1 MTAFPVEPFRRDGW
15 ASRMVNRTQ
24 NTVASLILGLA
35 WAGAPCL
42 TRAATPV
49 TFSGSIMGQV
59 TDRAGVPQMG
69 AAVLLY
75 NHQDRVCDKAL
86 TDQRGEFHFP
96 GLFPDLYSV
105 RVTLS
110 AFVPA
115 LKKDI
120 LVQPGMRSMLAI
132 NLNTLLSSIRL
143 SYPPVENG
151 SLMTDD
157 WKWVLRG
164 STATRPVMR
173 FDGDPLDPAPR
184 VSNSGSVFSETR
196 GLVRFSGGEGPQ
208 ASGIANEADVGT
220 AFALAT
226 SLLGNNMLEVSGDL
240 GYGSQTGVPIA
251 AFRTSYSRRTG
262 LDGPVVSVTVRQLYL
277 PERMGGAGGA
287 SDALQPVLR
296 SVAAGFD
303 DRTQITDEL
312 AVQYGMTLDA
322 LPIAGRRNQSNPY
335 ARLSYTPD
343 KDSEFSVAFTS
354 GSARP
359 DLAGSSAQDADLQ
372 RDLNTL
378 GLIPRISARGGQA
391 RIQRGTEYE
400 MAYARKIGSRRYAVS
415 AYREVVTNA
424 ALSMVAPAGMYTSAD
439 VLPDLFTGN
448 SIFNAGDYRS
458 TGYTASATQTLSERI
473 SATLMMG
480 SMGALAAENRE
491 IVSDNPDE
499 LRQMIH
505 AGRKMAATAHVDAT
519 LPGIGAH
526 VVASYQWTDNHW
538 AMQGHMYSTE
548 AMRSMPGLN
557 IHIRQ
562 PIPGFHP
569 CRVELTADLRNLLA
583 QGYLPLSTA
592 DGQRILLVESPR
604 AFRGG
609 FNFIF

>member
-1 MTAFPVEPFRRDGW
+1 MG
-15 ASRMVNRTQ
+15 NRTQ

-35 WAGAPCL
+35 CAGIPCV

-49 TFSGSIMGQV
+49 TFAGSIAGVV
-59 TDRAGVPQMG
+59 TDRGGVPQMG
-69 AAVLLY
+69 ASVLLY

-86 TDQRGEFHFP
+86 TDRRGEFRFL
-96 GLFPDLYSV
+96 GLFPDMYAV
-105 RVTLS
+105 RVTLT

-143 SYPPVENG
+143 AYPPVENG

-164 STATRPVMR
+164 STATRPVLR
-173 FDGDPLDPAPR
+173 FDGDPLGQAPQA
-184 VSNSGSVFSETR
+184 SGGGSVFSETR

-240 GYGSQTGVPIA
+240 GYGSQTGAPMA

-277 PERMGGAGGA
+277 PGRLGFAGGG
-287 SDALQPVLR
+287 SEALQPMLR

-303 DRTQITDEL
+303 DRTQITGEL
-312 AVQYGMTLDA
+312 AVQYGVTVDA

-335 ARLSYTPD
+335 ARLSYTPEEG
-343 KDSEFSVAFTS
+343 SEISVAFTS

-359 DLAGSSAQDADLQ
+359 DLAGSTDQGGELQ
-372 RDLNTL
+372 NDLNTL
-378 GLIPRISARGGQA
+378 GLIPRISAREGQA
-391 RIQRGTEYE
+391 RIQRGAEYE
-400 MAYARKIGSRRYAVS
+400 LAYARKLGSRRYAASV
-415 AYREVVTNA
+415 YREVVTDA
-424 ALSMVAPAGMYTSAD
+424 ALSMVAPAGLYSGGD
-439 VLPDLFTGN
+439 VLPDMFTGN

-458 TGYTASATQTLSERI
+458 TGYTASVTQALGGHV
-473 SATLMMG
+473 SATVMLG

-499 LRQMIH
+499 LRRMIH
-505 AGRKMAATAHVDAT
+505 AGRKTAATGRLDAT
-519 LPGIGAH
+519 VPGSGTH
-526 VVASYQWTDNHW
+526 VVASYQWTDNNW
-538 AMQGHMYSTE
+538 AMQGHIYSTE
-548 AMRSMPGLN
+548 ALRALPGLN
-557 IHIRQ
+557 IYIRQ
-562 PIPGFHP
+562 PLPGFHP
-569 CRVELTADLRNLLA
+569 CRMELTADLRNILA

-592 DGQRILLVESPR
+592 DGQRILLVETPR

-609 FNFIF
+609 VNFIF